1 VKPAAHCPPPA
12 AGEVLDVRALP
23 CAGKHPLI
31 FRRWA
36 QLGIGRSFVL
46 VNDHRPE
53 PLRQQFERLVPD
65 CCDWC
70 EIPPPPGAFAVRLT
84 RLRPDPAGF
93 DPQQAAGCGGPSDA
107 AEPDVLL
114 RLQLDYRA
122 LPAPAVR
129 EILRHLAPG
138 LADAVALDVDV
149 PAPDPDLDDV
159 LTALGLTFRGAALSG
174 AAGWRYSIRRPVA
187 PVA

>member
-1 VKPAAHCPPPA
+1 MSPDTDD
-12 AGEVLDVRALP
+12 VLDVRALP

-31 FRRWA
+31 FERWA
-36 QLGIGRSFVL
+36 RLGVGRSFVL

-53 PLRQQFERLVPD
+53 PLRHQFERLVPG

-70 EIPPPPGAFAVRLT
+70 EVPPPPGAFAVRLT

-93 DPQQAAGCGGPSDA
+93 HPQQAAGCGA
-107 AEPDVLL
+107 AAGSGAPADPDILM

-129 EILRHLAPG
+129 ELLRHLAPG
-138 LADAVALDVDV
+138 LADAVELEVDV
-149 PAPDPDLDDV
+149 TAPDPDLDAV
-159 LTALGLTFRGAALSG
+159 LTSLGLTFRGTALPE
-174 AAGWRYSIRRPVA
+174 AAGWRYAIRRPVTPA
-187 PVA
+187 G